1 MAAAL
6 QRFGFYHLGLRIF
19 LHDLM
24 EGILEL
30 LFIQKVYVGFIPFQF
45 LATTFDNTLVLC
57 LYHVG
62 EATGRGDFDL
72 EGESA
77 ASHRHRDS
85 CGGIISRAPLVA
97 QFVRKCTLLAFPRLL
112 LLLLLFKDAGKI
124 LGSYRGLLG
133 YVSAL

>member
-1 MAAAL
+1 MK
-6 QRFGFYHLGLRIF
+6 
-19 LHDLM
+19 
-24 EGILEL
+24 GILEL
-30 LFIQKVYVGFIPFQF
+30 LFIQKVYIRFIPFQF
-45 LATTFDNTLVLC
+45 LATTFDNTLILC

-77 ASHRHRDS
+77 ATHCHRDS
-85 CGGIISRAPLVA
+85 CGGIISRAPLFA
-97 QFVRKCTLLAFPRLL
+97 LFAGKSALLAFPGLL

-124 LGSYRGLLG
+124 LGSDRGLLG